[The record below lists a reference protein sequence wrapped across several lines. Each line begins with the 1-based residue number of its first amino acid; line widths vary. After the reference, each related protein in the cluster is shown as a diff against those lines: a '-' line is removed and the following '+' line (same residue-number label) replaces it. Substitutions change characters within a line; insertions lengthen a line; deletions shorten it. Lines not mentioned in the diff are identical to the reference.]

1 MHFYKGQGSQC
12 FFELCQLCGLCPSYS
27 TSSTGVKAAKEHVNK
42 YCGYSSIQFLL
53 LKLVA
58 AGLAGGS
65 TGCVYM
71 CLDKLEISF
80 SNFLTYCY

>member
-1 MHFYKGQGSQC
+1 MHFYKGQGSK
-12 FFELCQLCGLCPSYS
+12 FFSYS
-27 TSSTGVKAAKEHVNK
+27 TLLSGVKAAKEHVNK

-58 AGLAGGS
+58 PGLAGGS
-65 TGCVYM
+65 FGCVYM

-80 SNFLTYCY
+80 SSFLTYCY

>member
-27 TSSTGVKAAKEHVNK
+27 TSSSGVKAAKGRVNK
-42 YCGYSSIQFLL
+42 YCGYSSICFLL

-58 AGLAGGS
+58 AGLAGAFA
-65 TGCVYM
+65 GCVYM

-80 SNFLTYCY
+80 SNFLTYFY

>member
-27 TSSTGVKAAKEHVNK
+27 TSSSGVKAAKEHVNK

-58 AGLAGGS
+58 AGLAGGFA
-65 TGCVYM
+65 GYVYM
-71 CLDKLEISF
+71 CLDKISF
-80 SNFLTYCY
+80 SNFLTYYY